1 MCALIGIDLD
11 DSLYSF
17 RDAALEELG
26 AMAIDNPKLEKALYA
41 TWDQWRTPHDLCGH
55 DEWMEVI
62 RRVHDDDMILKQIPF
77 QGAAETCRALIEHG
91 HYLIYISNR
100 SVESKDATYLWLTN
114 HGFLSEY
121 TELVC
126 TSDDKQ
132 SYLRDCQFLI
142 DDRPKTCNEFVYDC
156 QWQRNKWAKGERK
169 AFMKSYPYNQNL
181 TDVPNLYLAP
191 TWHGLNKY
199 LVSKGVLSCP
209 TLIK

>member
-1 MCALIGIDLD
+1 MIGIDLD

-62 RRVHDDDMILKQIPF
+62 RRVHDDDMILKQTPF
-77 QGAAETCRALIEHG
+77 QGAVETCQALMAQG
-91 HYLIYISNR
+91 HRLIYISNR
-100 SVESKDATYLWLTN
+100 STESKEATSAWLAT
-114 HGFLSEY
+114 HGFSVSGY

-132 SYLRDCQFLI
+132 PYLQDCQFLI
-142 DDRPKTCNEFVYDC
+142 DDRPKTCIEFVHDYQWKRKTYD
-156 QWQRNKWAKGERK
+156 RERK

-209 TLIK
+209 TPIK